1 MNSQELLEYVRRAKD
16 LEIGVYEAQQIQDE
30 FYQSVKAHKPRKPAE
45 PRYLSGMI
53 PPPPQEPDEQNAGGA
68 AAAWFFVAL
77 AFLIL
82 GVWGT
87 NEVEFCGL
95 SVLNFWKCQEMCSRE
110 TPKI

>member
-53 PPPPQEPDEQNAGGA
+53 PPPPQEPDEQNACGA
-68 AAAWFFVAL
+68 AAAWFFVASRI
-77 AFLIL
+77 FNFGCL
-82 GVWGT
+82 G
-87 NEVEFCGL
+87 NE
-95 SVLNFWKCQEMCSRE
+95 
-110 TPKI
+110 